1 MIKLINV
8 NESWVNWR
16 FFWLKC
22 IKHSK
27 FNFIFFNEYKVN
39 MDIPFYSQQDLW
51 RKLSS
56 DQIGFFTEK
65 TSSKI
70 PQKPGI
76 YAWFLPIDI
85 RWDLSAEIKRCK
97 SYYNYDSKVKGSY
110 SLKGQVEFQWARFKY
125 EACITEDYRVQS
137 TLEKKW
143 RDMSSSLSTNDFK
156 ALRQTIN
163 LTSIFSKPLY
173 VGLTKNLSGRYE
185 QHLTGS
191 GGNDFHKRFKNFS
204 NIKGLVSRLAN

>member
-1 MIKLINV
+1 
-8 NESWVNWR
+8 
-16 FFWLKC
+16 
-22 IKHSK
+22 
-27 FNFIFFNEYKVN
+27 
-39 MDIPFYSQQDLW
+39 
-51 RKLSS
+51 
-56 DQIGFFTEK
+56 
-65 TSSKI
+65 
-70 PQKPGI
+70 
-76 YAWFLPIDI
+76 
-85 RWDLSAEIKRCK
+85 LSAEIKRCK